1 VKPKRIIKYD
11 HQQMIADKISGMSW
25 YEIGIKHGIVAEHK
39 NIAKAAHRY
48 VMYSSAIKN
57 LKPDQIE
64 LLDVL

>member
-1 VKPKRIIKYD
+1 
-11 HQQMIADKISGMSW
+11 MIADKISGMSW